1 MSSYGQA
8 AKSIGY
14 EESAKVPQK
23 NTKKLGFFKRWLL
36 RSLKD
41 AAATERETDQYVNM
55 ASTAIRK
62 DEATLDRDRGMRF
75 SVYSAAGGR
84 VIETVRYDRQKDR
97 NINGLHIITNE
108 QDFGREIDKIFT
120 MENLRG

>member
-1 MSSYGQA
+1 MLFRSKRWIF
-8 AKSIGY
+8 KSI
-14 EESAKVPQK
+14 EEVANSHREAGLYPP
-23 NTKKLGFFKRWLL
+23 NNS
-36 RSLKD
+36 SL
-41 AAATERETDQYVNM
+41 

-97 NINGLHIITNE
+97 SINGLHIITNE

>member
-8 AKSIGY
+8 QSIGY
-14 EESAKVPQK
+14 EESAKFPQK
-23 NTKKLGFFKRWLL
+23 KTKKLGFFKRWLL
-36 RSLKD
+36 GSLKD

-55 ASTAIRK
+55 TSTAIRK

-75 SVYSAAGGR
+75 SVYSASGGR

-97 NINGLHIITNE
+97 SISGLHIITNE